1 MTFFMTYIFKIRN
14 LFFIAAGWL
23 LIATIRG
30 AYISGITNN
39 TTLFLAAITV
49 AVFCYGLLF
58 DKLKKLKWLNILT
71 MSIIAGGLIICAA
84 IAIYGNRTTSSFNED
99 VVIVLGAGIL
109 YDEPRPTLARRLD
122 AAVSYHRQNPDA
134 LIIVSGGL
142 GHRETYT
149 EAYVMANYLIA
160 QGVLRERIILEDIA
174 YSTYSNMRY
183 SAEIINTLFD
193 EPPTVVVITSDFHM
207 YRSVRFAR
215 QVGLEA
221 TMYPA
226 NTPWRAIPLA
236 YVREIASIIKMW
248 VVGT

>member
-1 MTFFMTYIFKIRN
+1 MTFLKIYLFKIRN
-14 LFFIAAGWL
+14 LFFIASIWF

-58 DKLKKLKWLNILT
+58 DKLIKLKWLNILT
-71 MSIIAGGLIICAA
+71 VSVIAIGLVTCIA
-84 IAIYGNRTTSSFNED
+84 IAIYGNRTTATFDEG

-109 YDEPRPTLARRLD
+109 FDEPRPTLARRLD
-122 AAVSYHRQNPDA
+122 AAVSYHQQNPNA

-160 QGVLRERIILEDIA
+160 NGVPPERILLEDIA

-183 SAEIINTLFD
+183 SAEIINALFD

-221 TMYPA
+221 TIYPA
-226 NTPWRAIPLA
+226 ATPWRAMPLA

-248 VVGT
+248 ILGT